1 MKILVAGG
9 TGMIG
14 GHAALLLQAEGHD
27 VTIAA
32 RKPVVAAPGSPLTK
46 LKFLQGDYVAGK
58 YKKSDLAGFEALVF
72 CAGNDVRH
80 KPQDEADATYWEK
93 ANSIAIPKFFEL
105 ARDAGVKVGVNV
117 GSFYPQA
124 APHLVDKIPYVKS
137 RKMSDDGV
145 RALSTSGFRTMSINA
160 PFVVGS
166 VPGLTIAMFEFYTRY
181 AEGKL
186 PIPPFA
192 PAGGVNFISTQ
203 SLSEAIAGGIK
214 RGEGGTAYLVGDE
227 NLTFA
232 QYFEH
237 FFRAVGKPTKLEARD
252 QEHPILPDSAIYAG
266 RGNTVYY
273 EPDARETAL
282 LGYRRKDIDRAID
295 EIVAQYHVK

>member
-46 LKFLQGDYVAGK
+46 LKFLQGDYVAGT

-203 SLSEAIAGGIK
+203 SLSEAIAGGIT

-237 FFRAVGKPTKLEARD
+237 FFRAVGKPTKLEVLD

-282 LGYRRKDIDRAID
+282 LGYRRKDIGRAID

>member
-46 LKFLQGDYVAGK
+46 LKFLQGDYVAGT
-58 YKKSDLAGFEALVF
+58 YKKGDLTGFEALVF

-93 ANSIAIPKFFEL
+93 ANSVAIPKFFEL
-105 ARDAGVKVGVNV
+105 ARDAGVKVGINV

-166 VPGLTIAMFEFYTRY
+166 VPGLTISMFEFYTRY

-237 FFRAVGKPTKLEARD
+237 FFRAVGKPTKLDVLD

-282 LGYRRKDIDRAID
+282 LGYRRKDIGRAID

>member
-27 VTIAA
+27 VTVTA
-32 RKPVVAAPGSPLTK
+32 RKPVAAAPGSPLTK
-46 LKFLQGDYVAGK
+46 LKFIQGDYVAGT
-58 YKKSDLAGFEALVF
+58 YSKSDLSGFDALVF

-93 ANSIAIPKFFEL
+93 ANSIAIPKFFAL
-105 ARDAGVKVGVNV
+105 ARDAGVKCGINV

-145 RALSTSGFRTMSINA
+145 RALSTATFRTMSINA
-160 PFVVGS
+160 PFVVGT
-166 VPGLTIAMFEFYTRY
+166 VPGLTIPMFEFYTRY
-181 AEGKL
+181 AEGKT
-186 PIPPFA
+186 PIPLFA
-192 PAGGVNFISTQ
+192 PPGGVNFISTQ
-203 SLSEAIAGGIK
+203 SLSEAVSGGLK
-214 RGEGGTAYLVGDE
+214 RGEGGMAYLVGDE
-227 NLTFA
+227 NLTFQ
-232 QYFEH
+232 QYFGH
-237 FFRAVGKPTKLEARD
+237 FFRAVGNPIELQVID

-282 LGYRRKDIDRAID
+282 LGYRRKDIGRAID